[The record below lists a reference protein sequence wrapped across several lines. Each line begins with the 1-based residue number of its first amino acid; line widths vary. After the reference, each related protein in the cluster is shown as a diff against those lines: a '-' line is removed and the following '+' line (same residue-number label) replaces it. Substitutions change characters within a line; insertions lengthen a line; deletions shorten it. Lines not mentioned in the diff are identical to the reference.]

1 MCFLRSGICSVA
13 QVVFFFSRFS
23 PWVFLFFP
31 CLILQLD
38 VGNTIV
44 NGSCKLAWGCCR
56 KSKFNAGCLT
66 AQGNSSSR
74 EVLGRLGIC
83 RNEMRSARVRD
94 RGRSGNVNPNTR

>member
-44 NGSCKLAWGCCR
+44 NGSLQTGLGMLQKV
-56 KSKFNAGCLT
+56 
-66 AQGNSSSR
+66 
-74 EVLGRLGIC
+74 EVQRRLSN
-83 RNEMRSARVRD
+83 RAR
-94 RGRSGNVNPNTR
+94 